1 MPATQALIVVDP
13 QVDFCPGG
21 ALAVADGDSIMPYI
35 NAMMPSFDK
44 VFITQDWHPA
54 GHSSF
59 ASQHDGATPYSAIDM
74 DYGSQTLWPDHCIAG
89 SAGAD
94 FHPDLN
100 SDYAA
105 AIIRKGMNPMVDS
118 YSAFFENDKIT
129 TTGLGDLLSAHDVAS
144 VTLVGLATDFC
155 VAWSA
160 LDAAKLGFDVTLDLK
175 ACRAID
181 LDGSLDNA
189 LDAMRSAGVTL
200 NH

>member
-1 MPATQALIVVDP
+1 MPVKHALIVIDP
-13 QVDFCPGG
+13 QIDFCPGG

-35 NAMMPSFDK
+35 NAIMPSFDK

-129 TTGLGDLLSAHDVAS
+129 TTGLGDLLRAHDVAS

>member
-1 MPATQALIVVDP
+1 MSALHALIVVDP

-21 ALAVADGDSIMPYI
+21 ALAVAEGDSIMPHI

-44 VFITQDWHPA
+44 VFITQDWHPD

-59 ASQHDGATPYSAIDM
+59 ASQHAGASVYGTIDM
-74 DYGSQTLWPDHCIAG
+74 PYGAQTLWPDHCIAG
-89 SAGAD
+89 SAGAN

-100 SDYAA
+100 SDLAA
-105 AIIRKGMNPMVDS
+105 AIIRKGMNPLVDS
-118 YSAFFENDKIT
+118 YSAFFENDKTT
-129 TTGLGDLLSAHDVAS
+129 TTGLGDLLRAHE
-144 VTLVGLATDFC
+144 VTEVTFAGLATDFC

-160 LDAAKLGFDVTLDLK
+160 LDAAKLGFNVSVALK

-181 LDGSLDNA
+181 LDGSLDAA

-200 NH
+200 NN

>member
-1 MPATQALIVVDP
+1 MPVTHALIVIDP
-13 QVDFCPGG
+13 QIDFCPGG
-21 ALAVADGDSIMPYI
+21 ALAVADGDSIMLHI

-129 TTGLGDLLSAHDVAS
+129 TTGLGDLLRAHDVAS

>member
-44 VFITQDWHPA
+44 VFITQDWHPE

-59 ASQHDGATPYSAIDM
+59 ASQHDGAMPYSVINM
-74 DYGSQTLWPDHCIAG
+74 PYGSQTLWPDHCIAG

-94 FHPDLN
+94 FHPDLD

-129 TTGLGDLLSAHDVAS
+129 TTGLGDLLHAHDVAS

-175 ACRAID
+175 ACRAIN
-181 LDGSLDNA
+181 LNGSLDNA

>member
-35 NAMMPSFDK
+35 NAIMPSFDK
-44 VFITQDWHPA
+44 IFITQDWHPA
-54 GHSSF
+54 VHSSF
-59 ASQHDGATPYSAIDM
+59 SSQHEVAMPYSAIDM

-105 AIIRKGMNPMVDS
+105 TIIRKGMNPMVDS

-129 TTGLGDLLSAHDVAS
+129 TTGLGDLLHAHDVAS

-175 ACRAID
+175 ACRAIN
-181 LDGSLDNA
+181 LNGSLDNA

>member
-1 MPATQALIVVDP
+1 MPVTHALIVIDP
-13 QVDFCPGG
+13 QIDFCPGG
-21 ALAVADGDSIMPYI
+21 ALAVADGDSIMPHI

-175 ACRAID
+175 ACRAMD

>member
-21 ALAVADGDSIMPYI
+21 ALAVNDGDSIMPYV

-44 VFITQDWHPA
+44 IFITQDWHPT

-59 ASQHDGATPYSAIDM
+59 ASQHEGAMPYSVIDM
-74 DYGSQTLWPDHCIAG
+74 PYGSQTLWPDHCIAG

-94 FHPDLN
+94 FHPDLD

-129 TTGLGDLLSAHDVAS
+129 TTGLGDLLHAHDVAS

-175 ACRAID
+175 SCRAIN
-181 LDGSLDNA
+181 LNGSLDNA

>member
-35 NAMMPSFDK
+35 NAIMPSFDK
-44 VFITQDWHPA
+44 IFITQDWHPA

-59 ASQHDGATPYSAIDM
+59 ASQHEGAMPYSVINM
-74 DYGSQTLWPDHCIAG
+74 PYGSQTLWPDHCIAG

-105 AIIRKGMNPMVDS
+105 AIIRKGMNPTVDS

-129 TTGLGDLLSAHDVAS
+129 TTGLGDLLHAHDVAS

-175 ACRAID
+175 ACRAIN
-181 LDGSLDNA
+181 LNGSLDNA

>member
-44 VFITQDWHPA
+44 VFITQDWHPE

-59 ASQHDGATPYSAIDM
+59 ASQHEGAMPYSVINM
-74 DYGSQTLWPDHCIAG
+74 PYGSQTLWPDHCIAG

-129 TTGLGDLLSAHDVAS
+129 TTGLGDLLHAHDVAS

-175 ACRAID
+175 ACRAIN
-181 LDGSLDNA
+181 LNGSLDNA

>member
-1 MPATQALIVVDP
+1 MPVTQALIVVDP
-13 QVDFCPGG
+13 QIDFCPGG

-44 VFITQDWHPA
+44 IFITQDWHPA

-59 ASQHDGATPYSAIDM
+59 ASQHEGAMPYSVINM
-74 DYGSQTLWPDHCIAG
+74 PYGSQTLWPDHCIAG

-129 TTGLGDLLSAHDVAS
+129 TTGLGDLLHAHDVAS

-175 ACRAID
+175 ACRAIN
-181 LDGSLDNA
+181 LNGSLDNA

>member
-44 VFITQDWHPA
+44 IFITQDWHPA

-59 ASQHDGATPYSAIDM
+59 ASQHEGAMPYSVINM
-74 DYGSQTLWPDHCIAG
+74 PYGSQTLWPDHCIAG

-105 AIIRKGMNPMVDS
+105 AIIRKGMNPTVDS

-129 TTGLGDLLSAHDVAS
+129 TTGLGDLLHAHDVAS

-175 ACRAID
+175 ACRAIN
-181 LDGSLDNA
+181 LNGSLDNA